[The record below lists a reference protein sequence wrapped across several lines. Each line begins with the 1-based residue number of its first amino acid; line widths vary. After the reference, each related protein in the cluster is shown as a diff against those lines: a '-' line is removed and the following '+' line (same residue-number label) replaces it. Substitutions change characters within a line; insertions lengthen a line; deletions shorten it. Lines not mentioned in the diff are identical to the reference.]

1 MRTSDMA
8 AQLRMLSVSGLW
20 GVNWVASKWALSDFS
35 VWSFRTLTFGLGA
48 GALLLAARWSRADLS
63 IEGWAP
69 RFHLAV
75 AGLLNVGGYGVLS
88 AFALIET
95 STARATIC
103 AYTMPIWTTLLA
115 WFVLGE
121 RLTPAR
127 ILALLVG
134 ACGLSVLLW
143 PLFGTGFPV
152 GAVYAIGAA
161 VSWSAGTVY
170 LRWAAVRAHPLVI
183 AFWQLLAG
191 TAAVALGLAAHGA
204 ELGAPVSAASLA
216 GMTYGIIFGT
226 ALAYLLWFNLVGQLS
241 AGSAAIGTFL
251 VPVVGV
257 TASVLV
263 GEPPDPTDMVGFAM
277 ILVAALL
284 GLFPL
289 RREVTAQP
297 AARPHR
303 ARRVRPTD
311 P

>member
-1 MRTSDMA
+1 M
-8 AQLRMLSVSGLW
+8 
-20 GVNWVASKWALSDFS
+20 
-35 VWSFRTLTFGLGA
+35 
-48 GALLLAARWSRADLS
+48 
-63 IEGWAP
+63 P
-69 RFHLAV
+69 RIHLAV
-75 AGLLNVGGYGVLS
+75 AGFLNVGGYGVLS

-95 STARATIC
+95 STARTTIC

-115 WFVLGE
+115 WIVLGE

-127 ILALLVG
+127 FLALLVG

-152 GAVYAIGAA
+152 GALCAIGAA

-170 LRWAAVRAHPLVI
+170 LRWAAVRGHPLAI

-191 TAAVALGLAAHGA
+191 TAAVALGLAVHGA
-204 ELGAPVSAASLA
+204 EFGTLVSAASLA
-216 GMTYGIIFGT
+216 GISYGIFFGT

-241 AGSAAIGTFL
+241 AGSAAVGTFL

-263 GEPPDPTDMVGFAM
+263 GERPDPADMVGFAM

-284 GLFPL
+284 ALFPFG
-289 RREVTAQP
+289 RDATAQP
-297 AARPHR
+297 AAQ
-303 ARRVRPTD
+303 PTSSS
-311 P
+311 